1 MGMTKLFAEKIVRS
15 INNQTK
21 FTPNGGTKFMTVR
34 FGNVLDSNG
43 SVVPLFR
50 KQIANG
56 GPVTVTDKKMTR
68 YFMTIPEASGLI
80 LKSALLG
87 NGGELFVL
95 DMGKPMLILDL
106 AKKNDSFIGFNS

>member
-56 GPVTVTDKKMTR
+56 GPVTVTDKR
-68 YFMTIPEASGLI
+68 
-80 LKSALLG
+80 
-87 NGGELFVL
+87 
-95 DMGKPMLILDL
+95 
-106 AKKNDSFIGFNS
+106 